1 VMSYR
6 HSVSRREGVISP
18 VGARLVGDCRLQE
31 LLEGSRA
38 NWLDSTQ
45 IDTSNGIPTRGRTT
59 GRLNKMLGATSCERS
74 LYCREANA
82 QATTTKTNA

>member
-1 VMSYR
+1 MMSYR
-6 HSVSRREGVISP
+6 HSVSRREGVTSP
-18 VGARLVGDCRLQE
+18 VGALLVGDCRLQE

-59 GRLNKMLGATSCERS
+59 GRLLGATSCERS

-82 QATTTKTNA
+82 QAITTKTNA